1 MRTYLPTT
9 RNFFPTSSFRIDDS
23 RVGIAESARE
33 DIEVPC
39 NGLRPEISV
48 RQPKRHVTG
57 QIRPSIT
64 STLVQLDVEVSHNY
78 AIHCTK
84 CDDLA
89 FVKCN
94 RASLGRAQFLGLRQ
108 FICHTRDFR
117 PSSVL

>member
-23 RVGIAESARE
+23 RVGTAESARE
-33 DIEVPC
+33 DIEVPLQRTQAG
-39 NGLRPEISV
+39 NLGTTTEKARDRSNPTVYRKYTI
-48 RQPKRHVTG
+48 
-57 QIRPSIT
+57 
-64 STLVQLDVEVSHNY
+64 QLDVEVSHNY